1 MIINGEASDDK
12 SSSYDLFYIIKLYLS
27 QMCLH
32 QPLMFEFQGDGLF
45 HLDSSVCLCGFNNR
59 MIPDPVFLNVSL
71 SFQ

>member
-32 QPLMFEFQGDGLF
+32 QPQNFKGMAYLF
-45 HLDSSVCLCGFNNR
+45 WTAQCAYVVLIIG
-59 MIPDPVFLNVSL
+59 
-71 SFQ
+71 